1 MFFKSIPPLAW
12 IITAISGVIFTT
24 GVCVSTIKSSSLNVE
39 FADFKL
45 TSTAKLSKVLELSK
59 ELEQKAIALQEQEA
73 AYEKLKIEFENLK
86 KYNQPLKM
94 LEPAIEEV
102 NRIQDKTDLEAIENK
117 LEQTAK
123 EASEQI
129 AEISEGKPQ
138 LASQEAEELDSDRQ
152 IQNQGL

>member
-102 NRIQDKTDLEAIENK
+102 NRIQDKTDLEAIETK

-138 LASQEAEELDSDRQ
+138 LASQEVEESKSDRQ
-152 IQNQGL
+152 TEKEEL